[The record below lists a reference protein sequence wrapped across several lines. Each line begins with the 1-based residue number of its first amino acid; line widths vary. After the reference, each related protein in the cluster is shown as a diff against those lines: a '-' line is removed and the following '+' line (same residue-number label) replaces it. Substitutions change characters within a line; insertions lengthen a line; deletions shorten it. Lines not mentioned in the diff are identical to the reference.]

1 MLVLWTS
8 IQPHFTFIKFKLSQF
23 GIEKINMR
31 HTQLR
36 AFHAVAQRL
45 SFTAAA
51 RELNVSQPT
60 ITTQV
65 KSLETEFGIELFVR
79 RGRRIELTE
88 TGSGLLDITRRL
100 FADEK
105 DASDYLNEARGLETG
120 HLRVGAVGPYHVTD
134 MLAAFNARHPGLYV
148 SVTVGN
154 SRDTVRDLL
163 DYRTDV
169 AVLAHV
175 DPDPRLIAIPYR
187 RHRVVVFCPAD
198 HPFAR
203 RRGIRAR
210 DMEGQRLI
218 VREAGSTT
226 RRAFDQAMRAA
237 DTRPRVVMEI
247 GSRESIREAVA
258 KGIGLGV
265 VSEAEFI
272 PDSRIRAVPVID
284 AEIYTYAHVVYL
296 RERQKA
302 RLVRAFLDVLDGLL
316 TASPVGSRRRRPA
329 ASHRP

>member
-1 MLVLWTS
+1 
-8 IQPHFTFIKFKLSQF
+8 
-23 GIEKINMR
+23 MR

-36 AFHAVAQRL
+36 SFHAVAQSG

-51 RELNVSQPT
+51 RELGVSQPT

-65 KSLETEFGIELFVR
+65 RSLENEFGIELFVR

-88 TGSGLLDITRRL
+88 AGGGLLDITRRL

-105 DASDYLNEARGLETG
+105 EAADYLNESRELKTG

-134 MLAAFNARHPGLYV
+134 MLAAFNARYPGLYV

-154 SRDTVRDLL
+154 SRQTVADLL

-175 DPDPRLIAIPYR
+175 DPDPRLVAIPYR
-187 RHRVVVFCPAD
+187 RHRVVVMCPAD
-198 HPFAR
+198 HAFAR
-203 RRGIRAR
+203 RRGVRIRE
-210 DMEGQRLI
+210 MTGQRLI

-226 RRAFDQAMRAA
+226 RRAFDQAMREAGIEA
-237 DTRPRVVMEI
+237 RIVMEI

-272 PDSRIRAVPVID
+272 PDPRIRALPVTD
-284 AEIYTYAHVVYL
+284 AAIYTYAHVVHL
-296 RERQKA
+296 RERQNA
-302 RLVRAFLDVLDGLL
+302 RLVRAFLGVLKGLL
-316 TASPVGSRRRRPA
+316 PGGAGRSRR
-329 ASHRP
+329 

>member
-1 MLVLWTS
+1 
-8 IQPHFTFIKFKLSQF
+8 
-23 GIEKINMR
+23 MR

-36 AFHAVAQRL
+36 SFHAVAQRM
-45 SFTAAA
+45 SFTVAA
-51 RELNVSQPT
+51 RELGVSQPT

-65 KSLETEFGIELFVR
+65 KSLEQEFGVELFVR

-88 TGSGLLDITRRL
+88 TGDGLLDITRRL

-105 DASDYLNEARGLETG
+105 EAADYLNETRGLKTG

-134 MLAAFNARHPGLYV
+134 MLAAFNARYPGIYV

-154 SRDTVRDLL
+154 SRDTLRDLL

-175 DPDPRLIAIPYR
+175 DPDTRLVAIPYR
-187 RHRVVVFCPAD
+187 RHRVVVMCPAD
-198 HPFAR
+198 HAFASR
-203 RRGIRAR
+203 RAIWAR
-210 DMEGQRLI
+210 DMEGERLI

-226 RRAFDQAMRAA
+226 RRAFDQAMREK
-237 DTRPRVVMEI
+237 DVRPKVVMEI

-265 VSEAEFI
+265 VSEMEFI
-272 PDSRIRAVPVID
+272 PDPRIRSLQVSD
-284 AEIYTYAHVVYL
+284 AEIYTYAHVVHL
-296 RERQKA
+296 RERQNA
-302 RLVRAFLDVLDGLL
+302 RLVRAFLAELSGLL
-316 TASPVGSRRRRPA
+316 AASPDGRSRRRPPA
-329 ASHRP
+329 RSRR

>member
-1 MLVLWTS
+1 
-8 IQPHFTFIKFKLSQF
+8 
-23 GIEKINMR
+23 MR

-36 AFHAVAQRL
+36 SFHAVAQRG

-51 RELNVSQPT
+51 RALGVSQPT

-65 KSLETEFGIELFVR
+65 KSLESEFGVELFVR

-88 TGSGLLDITRRL
+88 TGSGLLDIARRL

-105 DASDYLNEARGLETG
+105 EAADYLNETRGLKTG

-134 MLAAFNARHPGLYV
+134 MLAAFNARYPGLYV
-148 SVTVGN
+148 SVTMGN
-154 SRDTVRDLL
+154 SRDTLRDLL

-169 AVLAHV
+169 SVLAHV
-175 DPDPRLIAIPYR
+175 DPDPRLVAIPYQ
-187 RHRVVVFCPAD
+187 RHRVVVFCPID

-210 DMEGQRLI
+210 EMEGQRLI

-226 RRAFDQAMRAA
+226 RLAFDQAMREA

-272 PDSRIRAVPVID
+272 PDPRIRALPVID
-284 AEIYTYAHVVYL
+284 AEIYTYAHVVHL
-296 RERQKA
+296 RERQNA
-302 RLVRAFLDVLDGLL
+302 RLVRAFIDVLGGLL
-316 TASPVGSRRRRPA
+316 SASPAARLPRRPSPASRR
-329 ASHRP
+329 

>member
-1 MLVLWTS
+1 
-8 IQPHFTFIKFKLSQF
+8 
-23 GIEKINMR
+23 MR

-36 AFHAVAQRL
+36 SFHAVAQRL

-51 RELNVSQPT
+51 RELGVSQPT

-65 KSLETEFGIELFVR
+65 KSLEQEFGVELFVR

-88 TGSGLLDITRRL
+88 TGGGLLDITRRL
-100 FADEK
+100 FADERE
-105 DASDYLNEARGLETG
+105 ASDYLNETRGLRTG

-134 MLAAFNARHPGLYV
+134 MLAAFNARYPGLYV
-148 SVTVGN
+148 SVAVGN
-154 SRDTVRDLL
+154 SRDTLRDLL

-175 DPDPRLIAIPYR
+175 DPDSRLVAIPYR
-187 RHRVVVFCPAD
+187 RHRVVVMCPAN
-198 HPFAR
+198 HAFAQR
-203 RRGIRAR
+203 RSLRAR
-210 DMEGQRLI
+210 DMEGERLI

-226 RRAFDQAMRAA
+226 RRAFDQAMR
-237 DTRPRVVMEI
+237 DKDVRPKVVMEI

-272 PDSRIRAVPVID
+272 PDPRIRALQVGD
-284 AEIYTYAHVVYL
+284 AEIYTYAHVVHL
-296 RERQKA
+296 RERQNA
-302 RLVRAFLDVLDGLL
+302 RLVRAFLDVLDDLL
-316 TASPVGSRRRRPA
+316 LSSPSSRRRPSGSRR
-329 ASHRP
+329 

>member
-1 MLVLWTS
+1 
-8 IQPHFTFIKFKLSQF
+8 
-23 GIEKINMR
+23 MR

-36 AFHAVAQRL
+36 SFHAVAQ
-45 SFTAAA
+45 SGSVTAAA
-51 RELNVSQPT
+51 RELGVGQPT
-60 ITTQV
+60 VTTQV
-65 KSLETEFGIELFVR
+65 KALEAEFGIELFVR

-88 TGSGLLDITRRL
+88 AGGGLLDITRRL

-105 DASDYLNEARGLETG
+105 EALDYLNETRELKTG

-154 SRDTVRDLL
+154 SRQTVADLL

-175 DPDPRLIAIPYR
+175 DPDPRLVAIPYR
-187 RHRVVVFCPAD
+187 RHRVVVFCHLD
-198 HPFAR
+198 HPFAQR
-203 RRGIRAR
+203 RSIRIREMA
-210 DMEGQRLI
+210 GQRLI

-226 RRAFDQAMRAA
+226 RRAFDQAMREAGIA
-237 DTRPRVVMEI
+237 PRVVMEI

-272 PDSRIRAVPVID
+272 ADPRIRALPVSD
-284 AEIYTYAHVVYL
+284 AEIHTAAHVVYL
-296 RERQKA
+296 KERQNA
-302 RLVRAFLDVLDGLL
+302 RLVRAFLAVLSKLL
-316 TASPVGSRRRRPA
+316 PADHARRRRN
-329 ASHRP
+329 RVR

>member
-1 MLVLWTS
+1 
-8 IQPHFTFIKFKLSQF
+8 
-23 GIEKINMR
+23 MR

-36 AFHAVAQRL
+36 SFHAVAQRL

-51 RELNVSQPT
+51 RELGVSQPT

-65 KSLETEFGIELFVR
+65 KSLEEEFGVELFVR

-88 TGSGLLDITRRL
+88 TGGGLLDITRRL

-105 DASDYLNEARGLETG
+105 EAADYLNETRGLRTG

-154 SRDTVRDLL
+154 SRDTLRDLL

-175 DPDPRLIAIPYR
+175 DPDPRLVAIPYR
-187 RHRVVVFCPAD
+187 RHRVIAFCPVD
-198 HPFAR
+198 HPFAQR
-203 RRGIRAR
+203 RSIRLR
-210 DMEGQRLI
+210 DMEGQRLV

-226 RRAFDQAMRAA
+226 RRAFDQAMREAHV
-237 DTRPRVVMEI
+237 RPQVVMEI

-258 KGIGLGV
+258 KGIGMGV

-272 PDSRIRAVPVID
+272 PDPRIKPLAITD
-284 AEIYTYAHVVYL
+284 AEIFTYAHVVHL
-296 RERQKA
+296 RERQNA
-302 RLVRAFLDVLDGLL
+302 RLVRAFLQVLAGLL
-316 TASPVGSRRRRPA
+316 PVSSPSSRRRPSDSR
-329 ASHRP
+329 R

>member
-1 MLVLWTS
+1 
-8 IQPHFTFIKFKLSQF
+8 
-23 GIEKINMR
+23 MR

-36 AFHAVAQRL
+36 SFHAVAQRL
-45 SFTAAA
+45 SFTVAA
-51 RELNVSQPT
+51 RELGVSQPT

-65 KSLETEFGIELFVR
+65 KSLEQEFGVELFVR

-88 TGSGLLDITRRL
+88 TGGGLLDITRRL

-105 DASDYLNEARGLETG
+105 EASDYLNETRGLKTG

-134 MLAAFNARHPGLYV
+134 MLAAFNARYPGIYV

-154 SRDTVRDLL
+154 SRESLRDLL

-175 DPDPRLIAIPYR
+175 DPDARLVAIPYR
-187 RHRVVVFCPAD
+187 RHRVVVMCPAD
-198 HPFAR
+198 HDFADR
-203 RRGIRAR
+203 RSIRAR

-226 RRAFDQAMRAA
+226 RRAFDQAIREK
-237 DTRPRVVMEI
+237 DVRPRIVMEI

-265 VSEAEFI
+265 VSEKEFI
-272 PDSRIRAVPVID
+272 PDPRIRALQVSD
-284 AEIYTYAHVVYL
+284 AEIYTYAHVVHL
-296 RERQKA
+296 RERQNA
-302 RLVRAFLDVLDGLL
+302 RLVRAFLGELAGLL
-316 TASPVGSRRRRPA
+316 KVSPDERLRRRPPA
-329 ASHRP
+329 RLRR

>member
-1 MLVLWTS
+1 
-8 IQPHFTFIKFKLSQF
+8 
-23 GIEKINMR
+23 MR

-36 AFHAVAQRL
+36 SFHAVAQRL

-51 RELNVSQPT
+51 RELGVSQPT

-65 KSLETEFGIELFVR
+65 KSLEEEFGVELFVR

-88 TGSGLLDITRRL
+88 TGGGLLDITRRL

-105 DASDYLNEARGLETG
+105 EAADYLNETRGLRTG

-154 SRDTVRDLL
+154 SRDTLRDLL

-175 DPDPRLIAIPYR
+175 DPDPRLVAIPYR
-187 RHRVVVFCPAD
+187 RHRVIAFCPAD
-198 HPFAR
+198 HPFAQR
-203 RRGIRAR
+203 RSIRLR
-210 DMEGQRLI
+210 DMESQRLI

-226 RRAFDQAMRAA
+226 RRAFEQAMREASV
-237 DTRPRVVMEI
+237 RPRVVMEI

-258 KGIGLGV
+258 KGIGMGV

-272 PDSRIRAVPVID
+272 PDPRIRPLPIAD
-284 AEIYTYAHVVYL
+284 AEIYTYAHVVHL
-296 RERQKA
+296 KERQKA
-302 RLVRAFLDVLDGLL
+302 RLVHAFLQVLTGLL
-316 TASPVGSRRRRPA
+316 PVSSPSSRRRPSSSR
-329 ASHRP
+329 R

>member
-1 MLVLWTS
+1 
-8 IQPHFTFIKFKLSQF
+8 
-23 GIEKINMR
+23 MR

-36 AFHAVAQRL
+36 SFHAVAQRL

-51 RELNVSQPT
+51 RELGVSQPT

-65 KSLETEFGIELFVR
+65 KSLESEFGVELFLR

-88 TGSGLLDITRRL
+88 TGSGLLDIVRRL

-105 DASDYLNEARGLETG
+105 EAADYLNESRGLRTG

-148 SVTVGN
+148 SVAVGN
-154 SRDTVRDLL
+154 SRDTLRDLL

-175 DPDPRLIAIPYR
+175 DPDPRLVAIPYQ
-187 RHRVVVFCPAD
+187 RHRVVVMCPAN
-198 HPFAR
+198 HAFAQ

-210 DMEGQRLI
+210 DMESQRLI

-226 RRAFDQAMRAA
+226 RRAFDQAMRDARV
-237 DTRPRVVMEI
+237 RPNIVMEI

-272 PDSRIRAVPVID
+272 PDPRIRALAVTD
-284 AEIYTYAHVVYL
+284 AEIYTYAHVVHL
-296 RERQKA
+296 RERQNA
-302 RLVRAFLDVLDGLL
+302 RLVRAFLDVLGGLL
-316 TASPVGSRRRRPA
+316 GASSPSSRRRPSGSRR
-329 ASHRP
+329 

>member
-1 MLVLWTS
+1 
-8 IQPHFTFIKFKLSQF
+8 
-23 GIEKINMR
+23 MR

-36 AFHAVAQRL
+36 SFHAVAQRM
-45 SFTAAA
+45 SFTVAA
-51 RELNVSQPT
+51 RELGVSQPT

-65 KSLETEFGIELFVR
+65 KSLEQEFGVELFVR

-88 TGSGLLDITRRL
+88 TGGGLLDITRRL

-105 DASDYLNEARGLETG
+105 DAADYLNETRGLKTG

-134 MLAAFNARHPGLYV
+134 MLAAFNARYPGIYV

-154 SRDTVRDLL
+154 SRDTLRDLL

-175 DPDPRLIAIPYR
+175 DPDTRLVAIPYR
-187 RHRVVVFCPAD
+187 RHRVVVMCPAD
-198 HPFAR
+198 HEFTNR
-203 RRGIRAR
+203 RAIRAR
-210 DMEGQRLI
+210 DMEGERLI

-226 RRAFDQAMRAA
+226 RRAFDQAMREK
-237 DTRPRVVMEI
+237 DVRPKVVMEI

-265 VSEAEFI
+265 VSEMEFI
-272 PDSRIRAVPVID
+272 PDSRIRALQVSD
-284 AEIYTYAHVVYL
+284 AEIYTYAHVVHL
-296 RERQKA
+296 RERQNA
-302 RLVRAFLDVLDGLL
+302 RLVRAFLAELSGLL
-316 TASPVGSRRRRPA
+316 ATTPGARSRRRPQAKSR
-329 ASHRP
+329 R

>member
-1 MLVLWTS
+1 
-8 IQPHFTFIKFKLSQF
+8 
-23 GIEKINMR
+23 MR

-36 AFHAVAQRL
+36 SFHAVAQRL
-45 SFTAAA
+45 SFTVAA
-51 RELNVSQPT
+51 RELGVSQPT

-65 KSLETEFGIELFVR
+65 KSLEQEFGVELFVR

-88 TGSGLLDITRRL
+88 TGGGLLDITRRL

-105 DASDYLNEARGLETG
+105 EASDYLNETRGLKTG

-134 MLAAFNARHPGLYV
+134 MLAAFNVRYPGIYV

-154 SRDTVRDLL
+154 SRETLRDLL

-175 DPDPRLIAIPYR
+175 DPDARLVAIPYR
-187 RHRVVVFCPAD
+187 RHRVVVMCPAD
-198 HPFAR
+198 HDFADR
-203 RRGIRAR
+203 RSIRAR

-226 RRAFDQAMRAA
+226 RRAFDQAMREK
-237 DTRPRVVMEI
+237 DVRPRIVMEI

-265 VSEAEFI
+265 VSEKEFI
-272 PDSRIRAVPVID
+272 PDPRIRALQVSD
-284 AEIYTYAHVVYL
+284 AEIYTYAHVVHL
-296 RERQKA
+296 RERQNA
-302 RLVRAFLDVLDGLL
+302 RLVRAFLGELAGLL
-316 TASPVGSRRRRPA
+316 KVSPDERLRRRPPA
-329 ASHRP
+329 RSHR

>member
-1 MLVLWTS
+1 
-8 IQPHFTFIKFKLSQF
+8 
-23 GIEKINMR
+23 MR

-36 AFHAVAQRL
+36 SFHAVAQRL

-51 RELNVSQPT
+51 RELGVSQPT

-65 KSLETEFGIELFVR
+65 KSLESEFGVELFLR

-88 TGSGLLDITRRL
+88 TGSGLLDIMRRL

-105 DASDYLNEARGLETG
+105 EAADYLNESRGLRTG

-148 SVTVGN
+148 SVAVGN
-154 SRDTVRDLL
+154 SRDTLRDLL

-175 DPDPRLIAIPYR
+175 DPDPRLVAIPYQ
-187 RHRVVVFCPAD
+187 RHRVVVMCPAD
-198 HPFAR
+198 HAFAQ

-210 DMEGQRLI
+210 DMESQRLI

-226 RRAFDQAMRAA
+226 RRAFDQAMRDARV
-237 DTRPRVVMEI
+237 RPDIVMEI

-272 PDSRIRAVPVID
+272 PDPRIRALAVTD
-284 AEIYTYAHVVYL
+284 AEIYTYAHVVHL
-296 RERQKA
+296 RERQNA
-302 RLVRAFLDVLDGLL
+302 RLVRAFLDVLGGLL
-316 TASPVGSRRRRPA
+316 GASSPSSRRRPSGSRR
-329 ASHRP
+329 

>member
-1 MLVLWTS
+1 
-8 IQPHFTFIKFKLSQF
+8 
-23 GIEKINMR
+23 MR

-36 AFHAVAQRL
+36 SFHAVAQRL

-51 RELNVSQPT
+51 RELGVSQPT

-65 KSLETEFGIELFVR
+65 KSLEEEFGVELFVR
-79 RGRRIELTE
+79 HGRRIELTE

-105 DASDYLNEARGLETG
+105 EAADYLNETRGLRTG

-154 SRDTVRDLL
+154 SRDTLRDLL

-175 DPDPRLIAIPYR
+175 DPDPRLVAIPYR
-187 RHRVVVFCPAD
+187 RHRVIAFCPAD
-198 HPFAR
+198 HPFAQR
-203 RRGIRAR
+203 RSIRLR
-210 DMEGQRLI
+210 DIESQRLI

-226 RRAFDQAMRAA
+226 RRAFEQAMREASV
-237 DTRPRVVMEI
+237 RPRIVMEI

-258 KGIGLGV
+258 KGIGMGV

-272 PDSRIRAVPVID
+272 PDPRIRPLPIAD
-284 AEIYTYAHVVYL
+284 AEIYTYAHVVHL
-296 RERQKA
+296 KERQKA
-302 RLVRAFLDVLDGLL
+302 RLVHAFLQVLAGLL
-316 TASPVGSRRRRPA
+316 PVNSPSSRRRPSGSRR
-329 ASHRP
+329 

>member
-1 MLVLWTS
+1 
-8 IQPHFTFIKFKLSQF
+8 
-23 GIEKINMR
+23 MR

-36 AFHAVAQRL
+36 SFHAVAQRL
-45 SFTAAA
+45 SFTVAA
-51 RELNVSQPT
+51 RELGVSQPT

-65 KSLETEFGIELFVR
+65 KSLEQEFGVELFVR

-88 TGSGLLDITRRL
+88 TGGGLLDITRRL

-105 DASDYLNEARGLETG
+105 EAADYLNQTRGLKTG

-134 MLAAFNARHPGLYV
+134 MLAAFNTRYPGIYV
-148 SVTVGN
+148 SVTVAN
-154 SRDTVRDLL
+154 SRDTLRDLL

-175 DPDPRLIAIPYR
+175 DPDTRLVAIPYR
-187 RHRVVVFCPAD
+187 QHRVVVMCPAD
-198 HPFAR
+198 HEFANR
-203 RRGIRAR
+203 RSIRAR

-226 RRAFDQAMRAA
+226 RRAFDQAMREK
-237 DTRPRVVMEI
+237 DVRPKVVMEI

-265 VSEAEFI
+265 VSEMEFI
-272 PDSRIRAVPVID
+272 PDPRIHALQVSD
-284 AEIYTYAHVVYL
+284 AEIYTYAHVVHL
-296 RERQKA
+296 RERQNA
-302 RLVRAFLDVLDGLL
+302 RLVRAFLAELSGLL
-316 TASPVGSRRRRPA
+316 EISPGARSRRRPPA
-329 ASHRP
+329 RSRR

>member
-1 MLVLWTS
+1 
-8 IQPHFTFIKFKLSQF
+8 
-23 GIEKINMR
+23 MR

-36 AFHAVAQRL
+36 SFHAVAQRL

-51 RELNVSQPT
+51 RELGVGQPT
-60 ITTQV
+60 VTTQV
-65 KSLETEFGIELFVR
+65 KSLEAEFGVELFVR

-88 TGSGLLDITRRL
+88 TGAGLLDITRRL

-105 DASDYLNEARGLETG
+105 EAADYLNETRGLRTG

-154 SRDTVRDLL
+154 SRDTLRDLL

-175 DPDPRLIAIPYR
+175 DPDPRLVAIPYR
-187 RHRVVVFCPAD
+187 RHRVIAFCPAD
-198 HPFAR
+198 HPFAQR
-203 RRGIRAR
+203 RSIRLR
-210 DMEGQRLI
+210 DMESQRLI

-226 RRAFDQAMRAA
+226 RRAFDQAMREANVRA
-237 DTRPRVVMEI
+237 RVVMEI

-258 KGIGLGV
+258 KGIGMGV

-272 PDSRIRAVPVID
+272 PDPRIRPLPIAD
-284 AEIYTYAHVVYL
+284 AEIYTYAHVVHL
-296 RERQKA
+296 KERQKA
-302 RLVRAFLDVLDGLL
+302 RLVHAFLQVLAGLL
-316 TASPVGSRRRRPA
+316 PVSSPSSRRRPSSSR
-329 ASHRP
+329 R

>member
-1 MLVLWTS
+1 
-8 IQPHFTFIKFKLSQF
+8 
-23 GIEKINMR
+23 MR

-36 AFHAVAQRL
+36 SFHAVAQCG
-45 SFTAAA
+45 SVTAAA
-51 RELNVSQPT
+51 RELGVGQPT
-60 ITTQV
+60 VTTQV
-65 KSLETEFGIELFVR
+65 KALETEFGIELFIR

-88 TGSGLLDITRRL
+88 AGGGLLDITRRL

-105 DASDYLNEARGLETG
+105 EALDYLNETRELATG

-154 SRDTVRDLL
+154 SRQTVADLL

-175 DPDPRLIAIPYR
+175 DPDPRLVAIPYR
-187 RHRVVVFCPAD
+187 RHRVVVFCRVD
-198 HPFAR
+198 HPFAER
-203 RRGIRAR
+203 RSIRIREMA
-210 DMEGQRLI
+210 GQRLI

-226 RRAFDQAMRAA
+226 RRAFDQAMREAGVA
-237 DTRPRVVMEI
+237 PRVVMEI

-272 PDSRIRAVPVID
+272 PDPRLRALQVND
-284 AEIYTYAHVVYL
+284 AEIHTAAHVVYL
-296 RERQKA
+296 EERQNA
-302 RLVRAFLDVLDGLL
+302 RLVRAFLAVLSGLL
-316 TASPVGSRRRRPA
+316 PDAPAGPARRRR
-329 ASHRP
+329 SRGR

>member
-1 MLVLWTS
+1 
-8 IQPHFTFIKFKLSQF
+8 
-23 GIEKINMR
+23 MR

-36 AFHAVAQRL
+36 SFHAVAQRL
-45 SFTAAA
+45 SFTVAA
-51 RELNVSQPT
+51 RELGVSQPT

-65 KSLETEFGIELFVR
+65 KSLEQEFGVELFVR

-88 TGSGLLDITRRL
+88 TGGGLLDITRRL

-105 DASDYLNEARGLETG
+105 EASDYLNETRGLKTG

-134 MLAAFNARHPGLYV
+134 MLAAFNARYPGIYV

-154 SRDTVRDLL
+154 SRESLRDLL

-175 DPDPRLIAIPYR
+175 DPDARLVAIPYR
-187 RHRVVVFCPAD
+187 RHRVVVMCPAD
-198 HPFAR
+198 HDFADR
-203 RRGIRAR
+203 RSIRAR

-226 RRAFDQAMRAA
+226 RRAFDQAMREK
-237 DTRPRVVMEI
+237 DVRPRIVMEI
-247 GSRESIREAVA
+247 GSRESIREVVA

-265 VSEAEFI
+265 VSEKEFI
-272 PDSRIRAVPVID
+272 PDPRIRALQVSD
-284 AEIYTYAHVVYL
+284 AEIYTYAHVVHL
-296 RERQKA
+296 RERQNA
-302 RLVRAFLDVLDGLL
+302 RLVRAFLGELAGLL
-316 TASPVGSRRRRPA
+316 KVSPDERLRRRPPA
-329 ASHRP
+329 RLRR

>member
-1 MLVLWTS
+1 
-8 IQPHFTFIKFKLSQF
+8 
-23 GIEKINMR
+23 MR

-36 AFHAVAQRL
+36 SFHAVAQRL

-51 RELNVSQPT
+51 RELGVSQPT

-65 KSLETEFGIELFVR
+65 KSLEQEFGVELFVR

-105 DASDYLNEARGLETG
+105 EAADYLNETRGLKTG

-154 SRDTVRDLL
+154 SRDTLRDLL

-175 DPDPRLIAIPYR
+175 DPDPRLVAIPYR
-187 RHRVVVFCPAD
+187 RHRVIAFCPVD
-198 HPFAR
+198 HPFAHR
-203 RRGIRAR
+203 RSIRAR

-226 RRAFDQAMRAA
+226 RRAFDQAMREAHV
-237 DTRPRVVMEI
+237 RPQVVMEI

-258 KGIGLGV
+258 KGIGMGV

-272 PDSRIRAVPVID
+272 PDPRIKPLPIAD
-284 AEIYTYAHVVYL
+284 AEIFTYAHVVHVK
-296 RERQKA
+296 ERQNA
-302 RLVRAFLDVLDGLL
+302 RLVRAFLQVLAGLL
-316 TASPVGSRRRRPA
+316 PVSSPSSRRRPSGSRR
-329 ASHRP
+329 

>member
-1 MLVLWTS
+1 
-8 IQPHFTFIKFKLSQF
+8 
-23 GIEKINMR
+23 MR

-36 AFHAVAQRL
+36 SFHAVAQRL

-51 RELNVSQPT
+51 RELGVSQPT

-65 KSLETEFGIELFVR
+65 KSLEQEFGVELFVR

-88 TGSGLLDITRRL
+88 TGGGLLDITRRL

-105 DASDYLNEARGLETG
+105 EAADYLNETRGLKTG

-154 SRDTVRDLL
+154 SRDTLRDLL

-175 DPDPRLIAIPYR
+175 DPDPRLVAIPYR
-187 RHRVVVFCPAD
+187 RHRVIAFCPVD
-198 HPFAR
+198 HPFAQR
-203 RRGIRAR
+203 RSIRLR

-226 RRAFDQAMRAA
+226 RRAFDQAMREAHV
-237 DTRPRVVMEI
+237 RPQVVMEI

-258 KGIGLGV
+258 KGIGMGV

-272 PDSRIRAVPVID
+272 PDPRIKPLPIVD
-284 AEIYTYAHVVYL
+284 AEIFTYAHVVHL
-296 RERQKA
+296 RERQNA
-302 RLVRAFLDVLDGLL
+302 RLVRAFLQVLTGLL
-316 TASPVGSRRRRPA
+316 PVSSPSSRRRPSDSR
-329 ASHRP
+329 R

>member
-1 MLVLWTS
+1 
-8 IQPHFTFIKFKLSQF
+8 
-23 GIEKINMR
+23 MR

-36 AFHAVAQRL
+36 SFHAVAQRL

-51 RELNVSQPT
+51 RELGVSQPT

-65 KSLETEFGIELFVR
+65 KSLEEEFGVELFVR

-88 TGSGLLDITRRL
+88 TGGGLLDITRRL

-105 DASDYLNEARGLETG
+105 EAADYLNETRGLKTG

-154 SRDTVRDLL
+154 SRDTLRDLL
-163 DYRTDV
+163 DYQTDV

-175 DPDPRLIAIPYR
+175 DPDPRLVAIPYR
-187 RHRVVVFCPAD
+187 RHRVIAFCPAD
-198 HPFAR
+198 HPFAQR
-203 RRGIRAR
+203 RSIRLR
-210 DMEGQRLI
+210 DMEGQRLV

-226 RRAFDQAMRAA
+226 RRAFDQAMRDANV
-237 DTRPRVVMEI
+237 RPRVVMEI

-258 KGIGLGV
+258 KGIGMGV

-272 PDSRIRAVPVID
+272 PDPRIRSLPIAD
-284 AEIYTYAHVVYL
+284 AEIYTYAHVVHL
-296 RERQKA
+296 KERQKA
-302 RLVRAFLDVLDGLL
+302 RLVHAFLQVLAGLL
-316 TASPVGSRRRRPA
+316 PVSSPSSRRRPSSSR
-329 ASHRP
+329 R

>member
-1 MLVLWTS
+1 
-8 IQPHFTFIKFKLSQF
+8 
-23 GIEKINMR
+23 MR

-36 AFHAVAQRL
+36 SFHAVAQRL

-51 RELNVSQPT
+51 RELGVSQPT

-65 KSLETEFGIELFVR
+65 KSLEGEFGVELFVR

-88 TGSGLLDITRRL
+88 TGGGLLDITRRL
-100 FADEK
+100 FSDEK
-105 DASDYLNEARGLETG
+105 EASDYLNETRGLKTG

-134 MLAAFNARHPGLYV
+134 MLAAFNARYPGIYV

-154 SRDTVRDLL
+154 SRDTLRDLL
-163 DYRTDV
+163 DYRTDI

-175 DPDPRLIAIPYR
+175 DPDTRLIAIPYR
-187 RHRVVVFCPAD
+187 RHKVVVMCPVGHA
-198 HPFAR
+198 FAQR
-203 RRGIRAR
+203 RSIRAR

-226 RRAFDQAMRAA
+226 RRAFDQAMREA
-237 DTRPRVVMEI
+237 DTRPKVVMEI

-265 VSEAEFI
+265 VSEAEYI
-272 PDSRIRAVPVID
+272 PDPRIHALPVTD

-296 RERQKA
+296 KERQNA
-302 RLVRAFLDVLDGLL
+302 RLVRAFLGVLSGLL
-316 TASPVGSRRRRPA
+316 GASSPSSRRRPSGSRR
-329 ASHRP
+329 